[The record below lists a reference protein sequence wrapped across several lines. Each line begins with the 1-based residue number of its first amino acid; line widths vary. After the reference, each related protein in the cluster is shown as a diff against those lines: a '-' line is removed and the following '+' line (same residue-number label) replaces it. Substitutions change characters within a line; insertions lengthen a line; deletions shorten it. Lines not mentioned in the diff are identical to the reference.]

1 VCNLSQ
7 AKPGRFIYTTIFG
20 LVKSCFGIE
29 RIRHKREVV
38 MLSELEIRDLL
49 HTARTI
55 AIVGLSDNPN
65 RDSHGVAK
73 YLQRNGYRI
82 IPVNPHLSTPV
93 LGEQPYASLRDLPE
107 PVDLVN
113 VFRRSEFVP
122 AIVEEAIAVKAPVIW
137 MQLGVVSPEAA
148 ARATAAGVRVVMDRC
163 IAIEHR
169 RLMRQ

>member
-1 VCNLSQ
+1 
-7 AKPGRFIYTTIFG
+7 
-20 LVKSCFGIE
+20 
-29 RIRHKREVV
+29 

-82 IPVNPHLSTPV
+82 IPVNPHLSAPV

-137 MQLGVVSPEAA
+137 MQLGVVSPEGA